1 MPRRSLCRRVRTG
14 HSVSCPRRR
23 GDAPTGAAAT
33 PPPPRVAPRAC
44 LRRTL
49 ATETLARSDRRRW
62 LHVPSTKR
70 SPAMASFPQQQPALP
85 RPERSR
91 CARARRVAPT
101 VLRGARGGRHVH
113 RRLRRGRRPA
123 GPFGRARRARQA
135 LGLRRGALH
144 LLGSQPTAPTPP
156 PRRHLASFPPARTP
170 AVAPMSVAS
179 PGARARGLCG
189 RALARLLR
197 RLRGGRR
204 GAARWWWRRRASRGW
219 HRGRTSHG
227 AARPCRLPPAARR
240 AAPCFASRRLLPL
253 LGFRG
258 LGRFRKPKPPKP
270 PGVWTP

>member
-101 VLRGARGGRHVH
+101 VLRGHAGAVTCIAGCGADAGLRVLSGGRD
-113 RRLRRGRRPA
+113 GRVK
-123 GPFGRARRARQA
+123 
-135 LGLRRGALH
+135 LWD
-144 LLGSQPTAPTPP
+144 
-156 PRRHLASFPPARTP
+156 
-170 AVAPMSVAS
+170 
-179 PGARARGLCG
+179 C
-189 RALARLLR
+189 
-197 RLRGGRR
+197 
-204 GAARWWWRRRASRGW
+204 GAARCIFSVRSLRLQRPHPAATSPASPPRAPR
-219 HRGRTSHG
+219 
-227 AARPCRLPPAARR
+227 RLPR
-240 AAPCFASRRLLPL
+240 
-253 LGFRG
+253 
-258 LGRFRKPKPPKP
+258 
-270 PGVWTP
+270 